1 MFLDELF
8 NSSFFITITLAAVL
22 VSLLYMFVSNKLQEM
37 NKKIQ
42 TMVDI
47 IRSVTQE
54 IEALK
59 LSQLHNTGLTN
70 PLNSFM
76 STQPTMSQYPNLI
89 PIDEDLGE
97 EDSDESSHSIEEL
110 DDEDDVEEE
119 EEDDG
124 EEEEEEEGEE
134 EEEEE
139 EEEEA
144 DQENKTKIIKKDND
158 MIVEELTNI
167 EPSVL
172 GEEIK
177 VLNISTEVES
187 EVLKELKKKKLPE
200 LKEILKE
207 KKPELD
213 LKNLKKD
220 EIIDLIIK

>member
-1 MFLDELF
+1 MLLDELF
-8 NSSFFITITLAAVL
+8 NSSFFITITLAVVL

-59 LSQLHNTGLTN
+59 LSQLHNTNLSN
-70 PLNSFM
+70 PISSFM
-76 STQPTMSQYPNLI
+76 STQPTMTQYTNLI

-97 EDSDESSHSIEEL
+97 EDSDQSSNSIEEL
-110 DDEDDVEEE
+110 DDE
-119 EEDDG
+119 EDED
-124 EEEEEEEGEE
+124 EE

-139 EEEEA
+139 EEDEDDEEDA
-144 DQENKTKIIKKDND
+144 EEEEEKDVKPDTKIINIDND
-158 MIVEELTNI
+158 LIVEELSNM
-167 EPSVL
+167 EPSDL
-172 GEEIK
+172 GDEIK

-220 EIIDLIIK
+220 EIIDLIIN